1 MEEITKKS
9 LSNWIKETVKE
20 NEPFDNEYDFQFN
33 LALKLRD
40 SGYKVKFEK
49 FIYDKDEYPKCRC
62 DLVLCKSDNP
72 KILIELKY
80 IFTGKQAQ
88 KTSINAR
95 ESFVKDYNRILNK
108 IESRNTVKKGF
119 VVFLTNKK
127 AVFKQTKSSS
137 NKEFVQKFHEL
148 VNKDNKNN
156 HKWQDCE
163 FKDNQEC
170 KLLVVEVKDK
180 LK

>member
-1 MEEITKKS
+1 MGMGVSFICKDCNHEES
-9 LSNWIKETVKE
+9 
-20 NEPFDNEYDFQFN
+20 F
-33 LALKLRD
+33 
-40 SGYKVKFEK
+40 
-49 FIYDKDEYPKCRC
+49 
-62 DLVLCKSDNP
+62 
-72 KILIELKY
+72 
-80 IFTGKQAQ
+80 FTGIGMADFSLEAFFNGENK
-88 KTSINAR
+88 R
-95 ESFVKDYNRILNK
+95 DYNRILNK

-170 KLLVVEVKDK
+170 RLLVVEVKDK